1 MIALPAAIIEVVNQV
16 DISNLMAAINQ
27 YAPAWQVVKETWSRE
42 TIKELIDGNVAVPDK
57 VINQALAEQFQ
68 DKPDGNVT
76 SMYITSHENGKID
89 IFADTKSIGR
99 VEISGTFEKFVHN
112 QDESVM
118 HFKVKERAL
127 KDHGLL
133 SWFVSRM
140 PLSMTQG
147 LVGKIDISDDMPVK
161 IKGNT
166 VMVDFKENLQKSKLA
181 EKQVNGH
188 QALYLFEIEEAIP
201 KEGYIAFKTK
211 LHIPDDI
218 KDMLKNIIKNKN
230 DEGER
235 KD

>member
-1 MIALPAAIIEVVNQV
+1 MVALPAAIIEVVQQV
-16 DISNLMAAINQ
+16 DMATLMAAINQ
-27 YAPAWQVVKETWSRE
+27 YAPAWEVVKNTWSKE
-42 TIKELIDGNVAVPDK
+42 TIRELVDGNVAVPDK
-57 VINQALAEQFQ
+57 TINDALAEQF
-68 DKPDGNVT
+68 KNNPEGNVT
-76 SMYITSHENGKID
+76 AMSIVSHENGKVD

-127 KDHGLL
+127 KDQGLL

-147 LVGKIDISDDMPVK
+147 LVGKIDISEEIPVK

-166 VMVDFKENLQKSKLA
+166 IMVDFKESLQKSKLA
-181 EKQVNGH
+181 ERQVNGH
-188 QALYLFEIEEAIP
+188 QVLYMFEIQEAVP

-211 LHIPDDI
+211 LDIPDDI
-218 KDMLKNIIKNKN
+218 KDMLRGFLKDKN
-230 DEGER
+230 GEQG
-235 KD
+235 KE